1 MPDRPQIRNALRQ
14 RRLNLSSSERQ
25 QFSILIQQKIIILP
39 EFQQSQHIAFYLAN
53 DGEVDPS
60 SILITAELQQKQ
72 CYLPVLSSPQKDHL
86 EFYTYH
92 SNDPLIKNQFAI
104 GEPDI
109 KKQHYLATQDL
120 DCAFLPLVGFDTK
133 GNRLGRG
140 AGYYDRTF
148 AFLLNSI
155 QKKPILI
162 GLAYEFQK

>member
-39 EFQQSQHIAFYLAN
+39 EF
-53 DGEVDPS
+53 
-60 SILITAELQQKQ
+60 QQKQ